1 MSLEKKKVYC
11 KKAGMKK
18 LIFTVL
24 SFSML
29 FLACNDNDKIA
40 KEVDKI
46 SIQLE
51 VLRFDREFANATPD
65 QIPALRKV
73 YPYLFPAPDSV
84 WVAKMKD
91 SLQIEL
97 FQEVGNAYNSFEDEE
112 VGLVQLFKHIK
123 YYFPEQSIPK
133 VITVTNDVDY
143 DNRIIFADSLLF
155 IGLDNYLAPE
165 HRYYGGFQ
173 RYIAKTL
180 DRKYIISDV
189 ASAFAKKVVPKPRDR
204 TFLARMVYFGK
215 ELYLKDKLMPNTPD
229 KEKIGYTEE
238 ELDWAIAN
246 EEPIWRNFVEQEHL
260 YSTNN
265 KLNARFLDPAPFS
278 KFGLEL
284 DNESPGRLG
293 RYVGW
298 QIVKAFMDKN
308 DIALKQLLTMPEE
321 EIFKKSNYKP
331 RN

>member
-1 MSLEKKKVYC
+1 
-11 KKAGMKK
+11 MKK
-18 LIFTVL
+18 LIFTIL
-24 SFSML
+24 SSSLL
-29 FLACNDNDKIA
+29 FFGCNDTDRVKAEIDKIPI
-40 KEVDKI
+40 D
-46 SIQLE
+46 LE
-51 VLRFDREFANATPD
+51 ILRFDREFATATPD
-65 QIPALRKV
+65 KLPALRKS

-91 SLQIEL
+91 TLQIEL
-97 FQEVGNAYNSFEDEE
+97 FQEVGNTFNSFTDEE
-112 VGLVQLFKHIK
+112 ADLVQLFKHVK
-123 YYFPEQSIPK
+123 YYFPEQRIPK

-143 DNRIIFADSLLF
+143 DNRIILADSLLF

-180 DRKYIISDV
+180 DRKYMTSDV
-189 ASAFAKKVVPKPRDR
+189 ASAFAKRVVPKPRDR
-204 TFLARMVYFGK
+204 TFLARMIYFGK
-215 ELYLKDKLMPNTPD
+215 ELYLKDMLMPDTPD
-229 KEKIGYTEE
+229 TEKIRYTQD
-238 ELDWAIAN
+238 ELEWAMVN

-260 YSTNN
+260 YSTDA
-265 KLNARFLDPAPFS
+265 KLNARFLDPSPFS

-293 RYVGW
+293 RYMGW
-298 QIVKAFMDKN
+298 QIVRAFMDNN
-308 DIALKQLLTMPEE
+308 DIGLKQLLTMAEE

>member
-1 MSLEKKKVYC
+1 
-11 KKAGMKK
+11 MKK
-18 LIFTVL
+18 LIFTIL
-24 SFSML
+24 SSSLLFFS
-29 FLACNDNDKIA
+29 CNDTDKVKAEIN
-40 KEVDKI
+40 KI
-46 SIQLE
+46 PIELK
-51 VLRFDREFANATPD
+51 VLRFDREFATATPD
-65 QIPALRKV
+65 KLPALRKA

-91 SLQIEL
+91 TLQIEL
-97 FQEVGNAYNSFEDEE
+97 FQEVGNTFNSFIDEE
-112 VGLVQLFKHIK
+112 ASLVQLFKHIK
-123 YYFPEQSIPK
+123 YYFPEQRIPK

-143 DNRIIFADSLLF
+143 DNRIILADSLLF

-180 DRKYIISDV
+180 DRKYMTSDV
-189 ASAFAKKVVPKPRDR
+189 ASAFAKRVVPKPRDR
-204 TFLARMVYFGK
+204 TFLARMIYFGK
-215 ELYLKDKLMPNTPD
+215 ELYLKDMLMPDTPD
-229 KEKIGYTEE
+229 TEKIRYTQD
-238 ELDWAIAN
+238 ELEWAMVN

-260 YSTNN
+260 YSTDA
-265 KLNARFLDPAPFS
+265 KLNARFLDPSPFS

-293 RYVGW
+293 RYMGW
-298 QIVKAFMDKN
+298 QIVRAFMDNN
-308 DIALKQLLTMPEE
+308 DIGLKQLLTMPEE

>member
-1 MSLEKKKVYC
+1 
-11 KKAGMKK
+11 MKK

-24 SFSML
+24 TSSLL
-29 FLACNDNDKIA
+29 FFGCNDIDKVAEEIN
-40 KEVDKI
+40 KI
-46 SIQLE
+46 PMELE
-51 VLRFDREFANATPD
+51 ILRFDREFATATPD
-65 QIPALRKV
+65 KLPALRKA
-73 YPYLFPAPDSV
+73 YPYLFPAPDSI

-97 FQEVGNAYNSFEDEE
+97 FQEVGNTFNSFTDEE
-112 VGLVQLFKHIK
+112 AGLIQLFKHIK
-123 YYFPEQSIPK
+123 YYFPEQRIPK

-143 DNRIIFADSLLF
+143 DNRIILADSLLF
-155 IGLDNYLAPE
+155 IGLDNYLTPE

-173 RYIAKTL
+173 RYIAKSL
-180 DRKYIISDV
+180 DRKYMISDV

-204 TFLARMVYFGK
+204 TFLSRMIYFGK
-215 ELYLKDKLMPNTPD
+215 ELYLKDMLIPNTPD
-229 KEKIGYTEE
+229 TEKIGYTQD
-238 ELDWAIAN
+238 ELDWAIGN

-260 YSTNN
+260 YSTDN

-293 RYVGW
+293 RYIGW
-298 QIVKAFMDKN
+298 QIVRAFMDKN
-308 DIALKQLLTMPEE
+308 ELGLKQLLTMPEE

>member
-1 MSLEKKKVYC
+1 
-11 KKAGMKK
+11 MKK
-18 LIFTVL
+18 LIFTIL
-24 SFSML
+24 SSSLL
-29 FLACNDNDKIA
+29 FFGCNDTDRVKAEIDKIPI
-40 KEVDKI
+40 D
-46 SIQLE
+46 LE
-51 VLRFDREFANATPD
+51 ILRFDREFATATPD
-65 QIPALRKV
+65 KLPALRKS

-91 SLQIEL
+91 TLQIEL
-97 FQEVGNAYNSFEDEE
+97 FQEVGNTFNSFTDEE
-112 VGLVQLFKHIK
+112 ADLVQLFKHVK
-123 YYFPEQSIPK
+123 YYFPEQRIPK

-143 DNRIIFADSLLF
+143 DNRIILADSLLF

-180 DRKYIISDV
+180 DRKYMTSDV
-189 ASAFAKKVVPKPRDR
+189 ASAFAKRVVPKPRDR
-204 TFLARMVYFGK
+204 TFLARMIYFGK
-215 ELYLKDKLMPNTPD
+215 ELYLKDMLMPDTPD
-229 KEKIGYTEE
+229 TEKIRYTQD
-238 ELDWAIAN
+238 ELEWAMVN

-260 YSTNN
+260 YSTDA
-265 KLNARFLDPAPFS
+265 KLNARFLDPSPFS

-293 RYVGW
+293 RYMGW
-298 QIVKAFMDKN
+298 QIVRAFMDNN
-308 DIALKQLLTMPEE
+308 DIGLKQLLTMPEE

>member
-1 MSLEKKKVYC
+1 
-11 KKAGMKK
+11 MKK
-18 LIFTVL
+18 LIFTIL
-24 SFSML
+24 SSSLL
-29 FLACNDNDKIA
+29 FFGCNDTDRVKAEIDKIPI
-40 KEVDKI
+40 D
-46 SIQLE
+46 LE
-51 VLRFDREFANATPD
+51 ILRFDREFATATPD
-65 QIPALRKV
+65 KLPALRKS

-91 SLQIEL
+91 TLK
-97 FQEVGNAYNSFEDEE
+97 F
-112 VGLVQLFKHIK
+112 QLFKHVK
-123 YYFPEQSIPK
+123 YYFPEQRIPK

-143 DNRIIFADSLLF
+143 DNRIILADSLLF

-180 DRKYIISDV
+180 DRKYMTSDV
-189 ASAFAKKVVPKPRDR
+189 ASAFAKRVVPKPRDR
-204 TFLARMVYFGK
+204 TFLARMIYFGK
-215 ELYLKDKLMPNTPD
+215 ELYLKDILMPNTPD
-229 KEKIGYTEE
+229 TEKIRYTQD
-238 ELDWAIAN
+238 ELDWAMVN

-260 YSTNN
+260 YSTDT

-293 RYVGW
+293 RYMGW
-298 QIVKAFMDKN
+298 QIVRAFMGN
-308 DIALKQLLTMPEE
+308 NEIGLKQLLTMPEE